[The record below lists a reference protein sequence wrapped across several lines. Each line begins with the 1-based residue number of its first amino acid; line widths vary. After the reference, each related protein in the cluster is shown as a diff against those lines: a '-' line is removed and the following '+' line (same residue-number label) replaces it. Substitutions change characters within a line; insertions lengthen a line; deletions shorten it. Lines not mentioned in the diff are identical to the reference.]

1 MLPLTILEVVQMGT
15 FAERPWSPRLR
26 PSQKK
31 SALEA
36 LERVGMSHLSRML
49 FSECSGGQR
58 QRVLIARALAT
69 DPHMLILDE
78 PTTGIDLSTR
88 KQIITIL
95 QDFHKNHKI
104 SILIVSQHFG
114 PMIELFEEV
123 VWVQG
128 GKAVTGDP
136 QLFLSDEYIARAFGS
151 SKDSE

>member
-1 MLPLTILEVVQMGT
+1 MGT
-15 FAERPWSPRLR
+15 FAERPWSPWLRL
-26 PSQKK
+26 SQKK

-36 LERVGMSHLSRML
+36 LQRVGMLHLSRML

-88 KQIITIL
+88 KQIISIL
-95 QDFHKNHKI
+95 QDFHRNHNI

-114 PMIELFEEV
+114 PMVELFEEV

-128 GKAVTGDP
+128 GKAVMGDP

-151 SKDSE
+151 YKDSE